1 MTQKNINLEEFSKDK
16 KIRLME
22 AIWEDLSKNEE
33 NLSSP
38 NWHKKA
44 LSGTE
49 NRLKNNEESVKDWHT
64 AKKELLNRF
73 E

>member
-1 MTQKNINLEEFSKDK
+1 MQKNINLEEFSKDE

-38 NWHKKA
+38 HWHKK
-44 LSGTE
+44 LFL
-49 NRLKNNEESVKDWHT
+49 RLRTD
-64 AKKELLNRF
+64 
-73 E
+73 

>member
-1 MTQKNINLEEFSKDK
+1 MQKNINLEEFSRDE

-38 NWHKKA
+38 NWHEKV
-44 LSGTE
+44 LSETE
-49 NRLKNNEESVKDWHT
+49 KRLKNNEEIVKDWHT
-64 AKKELLNRF
+64 AKRELLKRF